1 MAKFEDRLNDK
12 LADIGDRITSRAK
25 DNCPTGVYPKG
36 SGIVGGRLRSSISW
50 KTKDENGGYENH
62 ERGTAK
68 DAVKVPKK
76 KLSVKIGTSV
86 EYAPFVEFGTYSMA
100 GKASDRRAAPKGQK
114 RKAFLR
120 LALYE
125 NRNFIK
131 KIMSL

>member
-1 MAKFEDRLNDK
+1 MAKFENNYYDK
-12 LADIGDRITSRAK
+12 LTVIGDRVASRAK
-25 DNCPTGVYPKG
+25 DNCPVGRYPEG

-50 KTKDENGGYENH
+50 KTKKDDGKYESH
-62 ERGTAK
+62 ERGTVK
-68 DAVKVPKK
+68 DAVKEPKQ
-76 KLSVKIGTSV
+76 KLAVKVGTSV
-86 EYAPFVEFGTYSMA
+86 EYAPNVEFGTYSMA
-100 GKASDRRAAPKGQK
+100 GKASERRAAPKGQK